1 MEHQVV
7 ITLDIDWAP
16 DFIVNFVK
24 DILVENNVKATWVV
38 THNSNHVKELA
49 KIDLFELGIHPNFSH
64 DSTQGKN
71 VGDILSNLKK
81 IIPNSKSI
89 WKIEG
94 NK

>member
-1 MEHQVV
+1 MVMQMQQ
-7 ITLDIDWAP
+7 TL
-16 DFIVNFVK
+16 FNGV
-24 DILVENNVKATWVV
+24 ILVENNVKATWFV

-81 IIPNSKSI
+81 IMIVKKLIKSKKSSSKERI
-89 WKIEG
+89 VA
-94 NK
+94 